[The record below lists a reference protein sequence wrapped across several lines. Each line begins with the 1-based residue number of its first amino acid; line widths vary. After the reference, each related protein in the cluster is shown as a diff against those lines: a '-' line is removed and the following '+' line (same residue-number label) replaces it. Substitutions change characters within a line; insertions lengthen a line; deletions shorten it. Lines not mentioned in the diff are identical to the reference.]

1 MLIGITGGSGCG
13 KSTIC
18 EELKKAG
25 IEIIDADT
33 AAREVTAKGSPAL
46 DEIKVRFGN
55 EFFASDGSLL
65 RKKLGSLVFSD
76 EQALADLNSITHKYI
91 DINIDNKIKKSSAQI
106 ICIDAPLLFE
116 YGMNKRCDL
125 VVSVIADKKDRIHR
139 ICQRDGLSEKEA
151 ENRINSQH
159 SDEFY
164 LEKSDYIVYNNGTR
178 ESLFSEIKK
187 LIEYLREKL

>member
-13 KSTIC
+13 KSTVC
-18 EELKKAG
+18 GELKKAG

-46 DEIKVRFGN
+46 DEIKARFGN
-55 EFFASDGSLL
+55 DFFASDGSLL
-65 RKKLGSLVFSD
+65 RKKLGTLVFSD
-76 EQALADLNSITHKYI
+76 EQALADLNEITHKYI
-91 DINIDNKIKKSSAQI
+91 DINIDNKIKNSSAQI

-116 YGMNKRCDL
+116 YGMDKRCDL

-139 ICQRDGLSEKEA
+139 ICQRDGLSEKDA

-178 ESLFSEIKK
+178 ESLFSETKK